1 MTEFNKYLKEARQ
14 EFCKEV
20 NKYTVSDNLQLRT
33 ACDSFLIAFDQAT
46 EQAINYTHSC
56 TELRDK
62 ETPKIEDWLKDNFKR
77 LDRHSF
83 TNIHEDTVWLRS
95 ELVEVYNQLHP

>member
-1 MTEFNKYLKEARQ
+1 MNKAEIISRHAQALKRQ
-14 EFCKEV
+14 VGTGLAIDECEDIMASMM
-20 NKYTVSDNLQLRT
+20 N
-33 ACDSFLIAFDQAT
+33 
-46 EQAINYTHSC
+46 EAINFIHCC

-62 ETPKIEDWLKDNFKR
+62 EAPKIEEWLKDNFKR

-83 TNIHEDTVWLRS
+83 TNTHEDTIWLRS

>member
-1 MTEFNKYLKEARQ
+1 MTNLTSEQVEIIKDQIGESVSYGSMYPNVARTLVEILEA
-14 EFCKEV
+14 
-20 NKYTVSDNLQLRT
+20 
-33 ACDSFLIAFDQAT
+33 
-46 EQAINYTHSC
+46 AINYTHSC

>member
-1 MTEFNKYLKEARQ
+1 MKNLTSEQVEIIKDQIGESVSYGSMYPNVARTLVEILEA
-14 EFCKEV
+14 
-20 NKYTVSDNLQLRT
+20 
-33 ACDSFLIAFDQAT
+33 
-46 EQAINYTHSC
+46 AINYTHSC

-95 ELVEVYNQLHP
+95 ELVEMYNQLHP

>member
-1 MTEFNKYLKEARQ
+1 MKIDLVKLVEEVYKLEGEPKN
-14 EFCKEV
+14 V
-20 NKYTVSDNLQLRT
+20 NKVFALICLQ
-33 ACDSFLIAFDQAT
+33 AFK
-46 EQAINYTHSC
+46 EQLTFSC

-83 TNIHEDTVWLRS
+83 TNTHEDTVWLRS

>member
-1 MTEFNKYLKEARQ
+1 MKNLTSEQVEIIKDQIEESVSYGSMYPNVARTLVEILEA
-14 EFCKEV
+14 
-20 NKYTVSDNLQLRT
+20 
-33 ACDSFLIAFDQAT
+33 
-46 EQAINYTHSC
+46 AINYTHSC

-83 TNIHEDTVWLRS
+83 TNTHEDTVWLRS

>member
-1 MTEFNKYLKEARQ
+1 MKNLTSEQVEIIKDQIGESVSYGSMYPNVARTLVEILEA
-14 EFCKEV
+14 
-20 NKYTVSDNLQLRT
+20 
-33 ACDSFLIAFDQAT
+33 
-46 EQAINYTHSC
+46 AINYTHSC

>member
-1 MTEFNKYLKEARQ
+1 MTNLTSEQVEIIKDQIGESVSYGSMYPNVARTLVEILEA
-14 EFCKEV
+14 
-20 NKYTVSDNLQLRT
+20 
-33 ACDSFLIAFDQAT
+33 
-46 EQAINYTHSC
+46 AINYTHSC

-83 TNIHEDTVWLRS
+83 TNTHEDTVWLRS

>member
-20 NKYTVSDNLQLRT
+20 KKYTVSDNLQLRT

-46 EQAINYTHSC
+46 EKAINYTHCCKSDS
-56 TELRDK
+56 EQLKVLGEHIAEQFDHK
-62 ETPKIEDWLKDNFKR
+62 AEDVIEQLEWKFKN
-77 LDRHSF
+77 L
-83 TNIHEDTVWLRS
+83 
-95 ELVEVYNQLHP
+95 